1 MTRAVTILGFVL
13 AGLASGCSNDTPTSA
28 TSTTPTTT
36 ITTPVTA
43 TFTGVVGPGGTL
55 SRSFTAQLDGTAR
68 ASLSAITPA
77 TALGFGMGVPRA
89 DGTGCLL
96 TYSTT
101 AANLA
106 SAEIGGAVASGVFC
120 IQVYAP
126 AVAAETVRFSVTLTH
141 P

>member
-1 MTRAVTILGFVL
+1 MTRAALIAIVF
-13 AGLASGCSNDTPTSA
+13 AGVLASGCSDDPAATA
-28 TSTTPTTT
+28 TSPDTVTTP
-36 ITTPVTA
+36 ITVS
-43 TFTGVVGPGGTL
+43 FTGVVGPSGSV
-55 SRSFTAQLDGTAR
+55 SRSFTAQLDGAAR

-101 AANLA
+101 AANEA
-106 SAEIGGAVASGVFC
+106 SAEISGEVAAGVFC
-120 IQVYAP
+120 VQVYAP
-126 AVAAETVRFSVTLTH
+126 ATAAEAVRFSVSITH

>member
-1 MTRAVTILGFVL
+1 MTRAATVLCLVL
-13 AGLASGCSNDTPTSA
+13 AGLTSGCSDDTPTSA
-28 TSTTPTTT
+28 TSTSTTT
-36 ITTPVTA
+36 TFTSPLTA
-43 TFTGVVGPGGTL
+43 TFTGVVGPSGTL

-68 ASLSAITPA
+68 ASLSAIAPA

-101 AANLA
+101 ATNLA

-120 IQVYAP
+120 IQVFAP
-126 AVAAETVRFSVTLTH
+126 ATAAETVRFSVTLTH

>member
-1 MTRAVTILGFVL
+1 MTRAVTLLGLVL
-13 AGLASGCSNDTPTSA
+13 AGLASGCSDDTPTSA
-28 TSTTPTTT
+28 SSTSTTT
-36 ITTPVTA
+36 ITTPITA
-43 TFTGVVGPGGTL
+43 TFTGVVGPGGSL

-68 ASLSAITPA
+68 ASLSGITPA

-101 AANLA
+101 ATNLA
-106 SAEIGGAVASGVFC
+106 SAEIGSAVAAGVFC

>member
-1 MTRAVTILGFVL
+1 MTRALLSSALVAAAL
-13 AGLASGCSNDTPTSA
+13 AAGCSDA
-28 TSTTPTTT
+28 TPTTATAPDT
-36 ITTPVTA
+36 ITTPITA

-68 ASLSAITPA
+68 ASLSGITPA

-101 AANLA
+101 ASNLA
-106 SAEIGGAVASGVFC
+106 SAEISGAVASGVFC
-120 IQVYAP
+120 IQVFAP
-126 AVAAETVRFSVTLTH
+126 AVAAETVRFSISLTH

>member
-1 MTRAVTILGFVL
+1 MTRALLRSALVAAAL
-13 AGLASGCSNDTPTSA
+13 AAGCSDDTPTTA
-28 TSTTPTTT
+28 TAPDT
-36 ITTPVTA
+36 ITTPITA

-68 ASLSAITPA
+68 ASLSGITPA

-101 AANLA
+101 ASNLT
-106 SAEIGGAVASGVFC
+106 SAEISGAVANGVFC
-120 IQVYAP
+120 IQVFAP
-126 AVAAETVRFSVTLTH
+126 AAAAETVRFSISLTH

>member
-1 MTRAVTILGFVL
+1 MTRTTAILGVVL
-13 AGLASGCSNDTPTSA
+13 AVVASGCSNDTPTSA
-28 TSTTPTTT
+28 TTTT
-36 ITTPVTA
+36 TTTFTSPITA
-43 TFTGVVGPGGTL
+43 TFTGVVGPGGSL

-68 ASLSAITPA
+68 ASLSGISPA

-101 AANLA
+101 ATNLA

-126 AVAAETVRFSVTLTH
+126 AVAAETVRFSVSLTH

>member
-1 MTRAVTILGFVL
+1 MTRATTVLCLVL
-13 AGLASGCSNDTPTSA
+13 AGLASGCSDDTPTSA
-28 TSTTPTTT
+28 TSTTTTT
-36 ITTPVTA
+36 FTSPLTA
-43 TFTGVVGPGGTL
+43 TFTGVVGPSGTL

-101 AANLA
+101 ATNLA

-120 IQVYAP
+120 IQVFAP
-126 AVAAETVRFSVTLTH
+126 ATAAEIVRFSVTLTH